1 MLTAKIRMTFSLA
14 ASATYRMTRRHRMF
28 IGDLRCSKPDTPL
41 HPNELVQPGLSTEA
55 ILKHRSKWSKPGVE
69 TPGYCQAFR
78 RNAQGLLAGNFRS
91 KLRSTF
97 VFSYS
102 ASKSRRRKTQ

>member
-55 ILKHRSKWSKPGVE
+55 ILKHRSKWRLIREAIGTDCWRKIAISVRRAKP
-69 TPGYCQAFR
+69 A
-78 RNAQGLLAGNFRS
+78 
-91 KLRSTF
+91 
-97 VFSYS
+97 
-102 ASKSRRRKTQ
+102 